1 MLPFKWPTFF
11 FFRRL
16 RNHDYDMAINL
27 MIVLMS
33 YTSVE
38 LGRSDASF
46 LDAICF
52 LDFFLF
58 LFAVI

>member
-1 MLPFKWPTFF
+1 
-11 FFRRL
+11 
-16 RNHDYDMAINL
+16 MAINL
-27 MIVLMS
+27 MIVLVS

-46 LDAICF
+46 LAPICF